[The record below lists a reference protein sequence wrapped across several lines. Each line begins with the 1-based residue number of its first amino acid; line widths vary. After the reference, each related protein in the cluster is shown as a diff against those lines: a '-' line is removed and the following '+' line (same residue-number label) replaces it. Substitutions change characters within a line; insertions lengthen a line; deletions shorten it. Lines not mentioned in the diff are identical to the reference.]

1 MPSWNGHWIWQRGYR
16 RTMKILTVAIP
27 CYNSQDYMRH
37 AVESVLVG
45 GEDVEILII
54 NDGSVDDTGKI
65 ADELEQEYPGS
76 IRVVHQENGGHGEAV
91 NAGIRHAK
99 GLYYKVLDSD
109 DWLDREA
116 LVKVLEKLR
125 SFIREGRLVDMF
137 LANYVYEKPSVHKHK
152 AIRYEG
158 VFPQEKVFGWNDIKK
173 FKISQNILMHS
184 VIYRTQ
190 LLLDCGLE
198 LPKHTFYVD
207 NIFVYTPL
215 PYVKTMYYMDVD
227 LYRYFIGR
235 DDQSVNEKVMMGRI
249 DQQIKVNKLM
259 IDAHD
264 LNKIKNKKLRD
275 YMVKYLAMMMTVSS
289 VFLIKEGSE
298 ESLEKRTE
306 LWKYLKNSSRN
317 TFRLVN
323 KQVLSKPMQIR
334 GKAGR
339 KMVVWG
345 YSISRKLYGFN

>member
-1 MPSWNGHWIWQRGYR
+1 
-16 RTMKILTVAIP
+16 MKILTVAIP

-37 AVESVLVG
+37 AVESVLAG
-45 GEDVEILII
+45 GEDVEVLII
-54 NDGSVDDTGKI
+54 DDGSTDDTAKI
-65 ADELEQEYPGS
+65 ADEMEEEHPGI
-76 IRVVHQENGGHGEAV
+76 IRAIHQENGGHGEAV
-91 NAGIRHAK
+91 NTGLKNAK
-99 GLYYKVLDSD
+99 GLYFKVLDSD
-109 DWLDREA
+109 DWLDRES
-116 LVKVLEKLR
+116 LIKVLERLR
-125 SFIREGRLVDMF
+125 RFIREGQLVDMF
-137 LANYVYEKPSVHKHK
+137 LANYVYEKPSLRKHK

-158 VFPQEKVFGWNDIKK
+158 VFPEEKVFGWSDVKK

-190 LLLDCGLE
+190 MLYDCGLE

-207 NIFVYTPL
+207 NIFVYKPL
-215 PYVKTMYYMDVD
+215 PSVKTMYYMNVD

-235 DDQSVNEKVMMGRI
+235 DDQSVNETIMISRI
-249 DQQIKVNKLM
+249 DQQIKVNKIM
-259 IDAHD
+259 IDAFD

-298 ESLEKRTE
+298 DSLEKRTE
-306 LWKYLKNSSRN
+306 LWKYLKNSSKS